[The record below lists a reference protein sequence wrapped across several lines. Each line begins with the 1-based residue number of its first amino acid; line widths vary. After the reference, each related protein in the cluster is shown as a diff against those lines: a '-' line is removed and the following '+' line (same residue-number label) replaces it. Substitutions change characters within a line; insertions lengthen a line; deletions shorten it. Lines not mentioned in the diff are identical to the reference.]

1 MENLELRLKNAPYFR
16 CERGDDSVPVCRKC
30 ETCVLAWK
38 VFSTK
43 EWFRRVGESSQ
54 TRFLVSVLA
63 QLDSLYLLHYFQ
75 NILQTT
81 QGKDFVYHRSRVN
94 LSNQEGRMAKF
105 SLNQRL
111 DKTVEQKMRELLCWF
126 GNSTHQMKVN
136 YTLLLMQMCQPK
148 LLLTAASVIRVL
160 FQREWSSVSGT
171 HPDFNDVFFFPEKG
185 HAAPGGLPQVCWAA
199 RTKHATFS
207 LSQTSG
213 KANLQQNVRRAA
225 APSDGRWKSSVR
237 CISEMTR
244 LFPEKASESRAESAP
259 RDVLVDPDA
268 VRELSSGLSSYRDF
282 IRQLPAHLSKHILS
296 MLDRNT
302 LNRCASVSQH
312 WAALAHQVRTDLS
325 VHSFIQHQL
334 AFLQGSYTRG
344 VDPRYAHR
352 VTIPVPKMAD
362 GGTRLRVKSQKWKL
376 RTKNDYSLWSAYQ
389 SQETQQVQLEERN
402 VFCGTYNI
410 RILSDM

>member
-1 MENLELRLKNAPYFR
+1 MENLVLRLKNAPYFR

-160 FQREWSSVSGT
+160 FQREWSSVSGRQGRRERLEGPRT
-171 HPDFNDVFFFPEKG
+171 RSPDP
-185 HAAPGGLPQVCWAA
+185 
-199 RTKHATFS
+199 
-207 LSQTSG
+207 
-213 KANLQQNVRRAA
+213 RAA
-225 APSDGRWKSSVR
+225 K
-237 CISEMTR
+237 E
-244 LFPEKASESRAESAP
+244 
-259 RDVLVDPDA
+259 
-268 VRELSSGLSSYRDF
+268 REGWTSSGRRGFGGVPD
-282 IRQLPAHLSKHILS
+282 
-296 MLDRNT
+296 
-302 LNRCASVSQH
+302 C
-312 WAALAHQVRTDLS
+312 RTE
-325 VHSFIQHQL
+325 
-334 AFLQGSYTRG
+334 AFVGTP
-344 VDPRYAHR
+344 DPTDQSRSCR
-352 VTIPVPKMAD
+352 V
-362 GGTRLRVKSQKWKL
+362 
-376 RTKNDYSLWSAYQ
+376 
-389 SQETQQVQLEERN
+389 
-402 VFCGTYNI
+402 
-410 RILSDM
+410 

>member
-94 LSNQEGRMAKF
+94 LSNQEGRMVKF

-136 YTLLLMQMCQPK
+136 YTLLLMHVP
-148 LLLTAASVIRVL
+148 A
-160 FQREWSSVSGT
+160 
-171 HPDFNDVFFFPEKG
+171 
-185 HAAPGGLPQVCWAA
+185 QV
-199 RTKHATFS
+199 T
-207 LSQTSG
+207 
-213 KANLQQNVRRAA
+213 
-225 APSDGRWKSSVR
+225 
-237 CISEMTR
+237 
-244 LFPEKASESRAESAP
+244 
-259 RDVLVDPDA
+259 
-268 VRELSSGLSSYRDF
+268 
-282 IRQLPAHLSKHILS
+282 
-296 MLDRNT
+296 
-302 LNRCASVSQH
+302 
-312 WAALAHQVRTDLS
+312 
-325 VHSFIQHQL
+325 
-334 AFLQGSYTRG
+334 
-344 VDPRYAHR
+344 AHR
-352 VTIPVPKMAD
+352 
-362 GGTRLRVKSQKWKL
+362 RLRHPRPVSERVEQRL
-376 RTKNDYSLWSAYQ
+376 RDPPGLQ
-389 SQETQQVQLEERN
+389 RCVL
-402 VFCGTYNI
+402 
-410 RILSDM
+410 LP